1 MVLKVA
7 QITTVH
13 SANDVRIFH
22 KECKSLANAGYDV
35 DLAAPN
41 ATDECVGNVRIVS
54 IKKHSARW
62 LRFFSGSLQA
72 FKIAMKNNARVCHF
86 HDPEL
91 IPTGVLLALMGKK
104 VIYDVHEDVP
114 RQILSK
120 EWIPH
125 CLRLPLSKCV
135 EFVEWVASRFFYT
148 AIVAATDT
156 IAVRFPREK
165 TITVQNFPMLDEQ
178 AVTSNLPYTKRQNN
192 VAYIGGITRNR
203 GALEN
208 IKAFDYIK
216 HSDARLLL
224 AGTFMDDGL
233 ESQCRALDSWE
244 YVDYQ
249 GFISREGVW
258 ALLENTRVG
267 LVVLHPLDNYI
278 DALPIKLFEYMAAG
292 VPVIASDFPLWRRIV
307 SQADCG
313 LLVNPLVPEEIG
325 EAIDW
330 LLDNPESAERMGQN
344 GKNAVRMKYN
354 WSQEEQKLL
363 SLYETFPTHSV

>member
-1 MVLKVA
+1 
-7 QITTVH
+7 
-13 SANDVRIFH
+13 
-22 KECKSLANAGYDV
+22 
-35 DLAAPN
+35 
-41 ATDECVGNVRIVS
+41 
-54 IKKHSARW
+54 
-62 LRFFSGSLQA
+62 
-72 FKIAMKNNARVCHF
+72 
-86 HDPEL
+86 
-91 IPTGVLLALMGKK
+91 
-104 VIYDVHEDVP
+104 
-114 RQILSK
+114 
-120 EWIPH
+120 
-125 CLRLPLSKCV
+125 
-135 EFVEWVASRFFYT
+135 
-148 AIVAATDT
+148 
-156 IAVRFPREK
+156 
-165 TITVQNFPMLDEQ
+165 MLDEQ

-208 IKAFDYIK
+208 IKAFDHIK

-249 GFISREGVW
+249 GFISREDVW

-363 SLYETFPTHSV
+363 SLYETFSAHSV